1 MNIECIELILIKS
14 NFMFFSRLSEGGK
27 QFFINIH
34 YLGSH
39 AENNFGRSVP
49 VRIWTLGTNK

>member
-1 MNIECIELILIKS
+1 MNIKCIELILIKS

-34 YLGSH
+34 YLYISIH
-39 AENNFGRSVP
+39 ML
-49 VRIWTLGTNK
+49 RIILEEVYL